1 MDQVVPQSHLVLLLG
16 LVEVTIKHLKYGVL
30 GVDLTIVV
38 LLIDLNLLL
47 ERFSFGEAKPF
58 TPLSQDLHT
67 VQVTKALLLDHLSLE
82 VVSALPHENL
92 LLVEVFER
100 LLCRADTNHLA
111 TCLLAGDLPLDELS

>member
-92 LLVEVFER
+92 LLVEFVIG
-100 LLCRADTNHLA
+100 LLVRADANHLA
-111 TCLLAGDLPLDELS
+111 TCLLAGDLAFNELA